1 MAVERAFRTLLARR
15 LRAQCL
21 LGLGCVLV
29 IGCVLSFPGTALGQ
43 EEAPAPI
50 EPDNP
55 DTAAESFSP
64 DSEAETTT
72 EVVTDPDLLP
82 RRPPVFLE
90 PLPPPEPPELPSQ
103 DRLAEA
109 LADQQL
115 RQDTLLNLATLLTL
129 RDVPRTASA
138 EEATDRVTELLGH
151 RSWIDTLTER
161 YRVAG
166 ARSSMLDPAAWQVQ
180 VQLDRVGLATTLLAA
195 PLGPGIDVLVHAVFD
210 RNRPDLAAATLPEL
224 LWDLEVAAPEAWAG
238 LQRRLEN
245 DPWLAVAL
253 LDQAGDWLAWPEPLP
268 DDLPDLEAGGDVAAA
283 ESVEEG
289 AALEPVEEDSGD
301 RLLRRSRESLAVML
315 ELASSVG
322 PPDPTRL
329 ATVRRELLLALPTLD
344 FGQRA
349 HADGLLHLA
358 GLVDALYRQNYLRFA
373 EGLLAVTARLQ
384 DEAQF
389 YPSQTRTFAAWLA
402 EVLPGLSAS
411 HGRAFSAVD
420 PKLNSLIA
428 TTYDVAQA
436 LSGELTGD
444 DLAGLRMQLAD
455 AVAGLVLMIAD
466 LGFYFDQPVRDPIAG
481 GVDACTGIAGQF
493 DEDGSPAMTRELFDD
508 CQEQLVTLA
517 NFEAREAQIAGNANG
532 PFGVSQLRRELGLT
546 SGQRI
551 NYGLGYLADRY
562 DTGCPLPERPL
573 PNPLEWAYLATFMAW
588 FAEQSPVY
596 FQAPENEERLE
607 RMRAIGEELVTQV
620 AEQVDCLAGSGATI
634 NDPVERVTAEYATD
648 LRALMDRLEQAR
660 SGFREA
666 RLAAGADIRLDAG
679 ADQDTAYRPAALE
692 ILPCDLARACEMTGA
707 LSSTRALTGL
717 FDERYLVADQAGLGQ
732 VEICYGDMGWVD
744 RRMEPVREGDDNVAN
759 FYGHLAFDLRGRFRD
774 ENGTRDLFAFR
785 FTAPEESHYLFS
797 AQREEVLE
805 DACPVEWIGTRI
817 VTELPKRRGGIVP
830 NRLTYLSAARAL
842 PSRLLEA
849 NWDQG
854 TEWRDWFVTGL
865 GVESLEVPP
874 TPDLGPRLDEY
885 LADLYRQEQAA
896 LYSALATTGDGPDQL
911 FEELDELST
920 TKLLLRTQMM
930 LFFPHT
936 LIHSDPVREAMAGQS
951 GLLERRLVNRAR
963 QQDMPVD
970 ELMLASMERLGAF
983 REEWR
988 SLPETVRRRGS
999 IADSV
1004 SHAMIRL
1011 DAIQRQFFAAPVD
1024 PPFARSAPSALLA
1037 PGGQGEENEIAAAQ
1051 GEL

>member
-1 MAVERAFRTLLARR
+1 MAVERAFRTLLARPPC
-15 LRAQCL
+15 AQRL

-29 IGCVLSFPGTALGQ
+29 LGCGLAFPGVVFAQ
-43 EEAPAPI
+43 EEAPAPDD
-50 EPDNP
+50 PNTP
-55 DTAAESFSP
+55 VTAAEPVSP
-64 DSEAETTT
+64 DSEEETNP
-72 EVVTDPDLLP
+72 EVVSDPDLLP

-90 PLPPPEPPELPSQ
+90 PLPPPEPPELPGQ

-161 YRVAG
+161 YRIAG
-166 ARSSMLDPAAWQVQ
+166 ARSSVLDPAAWQVQ

-195 PLGPGIDVLVHAVFD
+195 PLGPGIDVLVNAVFD

-253 LDQAGDWLAWPEPLP
+253 LDQAGDWLAWPRPLP
-268 DDLPDLEAGGDVAAA
+268 IVEGGEPATAD
-283 ESVEEG
+283 EPMEEG
-289 AALEPVEEDSGD
+289 AALELAEEDPGD

-329 ATVRRELLLALPTLD
+329 AAVRRELLLALPTLD

-389 YPSQTRTFAAWLA
+389 YPSQTRVFAAWLA
-402 EVLPGLSAS
+402 EVLPGLSAT

-420 PKLNSLIA
+420 PKMNSLIA

-444 DLAGLRMQLAD
+444 DLAGLRVQLAD
-455 AVAGLVLMIAD
+455 AVAGLVLMIPD

-517 NFEAREAQIAGNANG
+517 NFEAREAAIAGNAGG
-532 PFGVSQLRRELGLT
+532 PFGLSQLRRELGLT

-551 NYGLGYLADRY
+551 NYGLGYLVDRY

-679 ADQDTAYRPAALE
+679 ADQATAYRPAELE
-692 ILPCDLARACEMTGA
+692 ILPCDPARACEMTGA

-759 FYGHLAFDLRGRFRD
+759 FFGRLAFDLRGRFRD

-785 FTAPEESHYLFS
+785 FTAPEESHYLFA

-805 DACPVEWIGTRI
+805 DACPVEWVGTRI
-817 VTELPKRRGGIVP
+817 VTELPSRRGGIVP
-830 NRLTYLSAARAL
+830 NRLTYLSAARTQ

-865 GVESLEVPP
+865 GVEALELPP

-896 LYSALATTGDGPDQL
+896 LYSALSAAGDGPDQL

-951 GLLERRLVNRAR
+951 GLLDRRLVNRAR
-963 QQDMPVD
+963 QQDVPVD
-970 ELMLASMERLGAF
+970 ELMLGSMARLGAF

-1011 DAIQRQFFAAPVD
+1011 DAIQRQFFTAPAD
-1024 PPFARSAPSALLA
+1024 PPFARSAQTQSGLPP